1 MDNFHPQTNPS
12 VQQACVQS
20 GSMQYSGTAGIARA
34 APEPVIPPPGPLEPV
49 PPATVPEP
57 TPAPTPTTVAT
68 AVNALPEE
76 CVACIADMIA
86 SQGCTLA
93 LEGVHNGVSCD
104 ACGGEGAG
112 PILGTRYSRDLPED
126 EGTYDLCQEH
136 YASLATKLKA
146 LYKATSPPA
155 ARPIGR
161 KQVQE
166 GLRDLQAMSAVYR
179 PWHAAIMAR
188 QEALWKTLTL
198 ARFPRTMGIVR
209 EQGLPRSWKQLFWSQ
224 EMAERPPPRNPP
236 AQLSDFTFTIESY
249 GGRAPQHR
257 QPYVGPL
264 STMPADCGG
273 GELHG
278 GIFYECNDDVSEDYN
293 DNDEEATPRRWVGS
307 FSNVGEMEATLCWD
321 GDDTRVRV
329 LVAYGPHGP
338 ACIYDGGEDQS
349 PWRYDSRDMEEKELP
364 CNEPLGRSEYSDR
377 MTLHP
382 RRSDGSV
389 KLKFAVWNHVS
400 EVAMTEAEL
409 VLYLTEG
416 VPWELLAGGST
427 PGGST
432 PALNTG
438 RAMREAEDDDYF
450 DPMDM
455 RGINFDDMLEEA
467 EDDEALCALQ
477 TAIDGYESWLQ
488 KGRSDQ
494 EAADYFNGLLALARA
509 PSKLTARA
517 KLTDFVFTVE
527 VFSRSEVM
535 QSAFDRNRDPLLVE
549 ALFEDEEDDEAGAR
563 PTWAADDTPSY
574 EAGMDDDW
582 CEIVYPEKMIARWT
596 GTFSHAKDM
605 VRSYDRRVNGQSLP
619 PHPVE
624 HEYPKIWA
632 APPEWVQT
640 MGEMYD
646 TYQQR
651 KRIFVTWRERT
662 FCLHDG
668 SLHADEGC
676 SAQDLPC
683 NMGAK
688 DAYSDKA
695 ELHAAIGT
703 QAYELGGEIV
713 LGFAVYRGGWMSTWT
728 PMTEAQILS
737 YLTEGVPWQQVS
749 P

>member
-1 MDNFHPQTNPS
+1 MQDQEFEDDSS
-12 VQQACVQS
+12 V
-20 GSMQYSGTAGIARA
+20 AGIT
-34 APEPVIPPPGPLEPV
+34 PTEPVIPPPGP
-49 PPATVPEP
+49 PE
-57 TPAPTPTTVAT
+57 PTPTTVAA

-104 ACGGEGAG
+104 ACGGEG

-126 EGTYDLCQEH
+126 EGTYDLCQDH
-136 YASLATKLKA
+136 YALLATKLKA
-146 LYKATSPPA
+146 LYKAIPPPA

-161 KQVQE
+161 NQVQE
-166 GLRDLQAMSAVYR
+166 GLRNLQAMSVVYR
-179 PWHAAIMAR
+179 PWHAAIKAR
-188 QEALWKTLTL
+188 EEALWKTLTL
-198 ARFPRTMGIVR
+198 ARYPRTMGIVR

-249 GGRAPQHR
+249 GGLAPQHR

-278 GIFYECNDDVSEDYN
+278 GIFYECDEDVSEDYN
-293 DNDEEATPRRWVGS
+293 NDEQATPRRWVGS
-307 FSNVGEMEATLCWD
+307 FSNVAEMEATLCWD

-329 LVAYGPHGP
+329 LVAWNGPHGP

-364 CNEPLGRSEYSDR
+364 CHEPLGKSEYSDR
-377 MTLHP
+377 MMLHP

-389 KLKFAVWNHVS
+389 KLKFAVRTHVS

-409 VLYLTEG
+409 VRYLTEG
-416 VPWELLAGGST
+416 VPWGLLAGGST

-438 RAMREAEDDDYF
+438 RAMREAEDDGYF
-450 DPMDM
+450 DPVDM

-467 EDDEALCALQ
+467 EDDEARRALQ
-477 TAIDGYESWLQ
+477 TAIGGYESWLQ

-509 PSKLTARA
+509 PSKLTAGA

-527 VFSRSEVM
+527 VFSRSEVT

-549 ALFEDEEDDEAGAR
+549 ALFEDEEADEVGAR
-563 PTWAADDTPSY
+563 PTWAAGDTPSY
-574 EAGMDDDW
+574 EAGMDDEL

-596 GTFSHAKDM
+596 GTFAHAKDM
-605 VRSYDRRVNGQSLP
+605 VRSYHRLSGQSLP

-632 APPEWVQT
+632 APPEWVHT

-646 TYQQR
+646 THKQR
-651 KRIFVTWRERT
+651 KRIFVTWCERT

-668 SLHADEGC
+668 SLHADEGF

-688 DAYSDKA
+688 DSYSDKA

-713 LGFAVYRGGWMSTWT
+713 LGFAVYQDGWTSTMT